1 MKYVMSIRCACVE
14 QFLHTRDA
22 DFCYR
27 NEADR
32 GASKPCSPFKCRS
45 VQSEQCNGDRPAVRR
60 GAVALEGGSVS
71 GPIRWP
77 ANSPRFLVLLAE
89 VMTPPDPMHVTTS
102 TPIACDGKK
111 RRTTLSNLTIQTCSY
126 DLTPQT
132 ANFGEWDFELD
143 SSYTSSKN
151 VCVLQICQKLVT
163 KS

>member
-1 MKYVMSIRCACVE
+1 MLKK
-14 QFLHTRDA
+14 LLT
-22 DFCYR
+22 
-27 NEADR
+27 
-32 GASKPCSPFKCRS
+32 SKPCSPFKCRS

-89 VMTPPDPMHVTTS
+89 VMTPPDLVHVTTS
-102 TPIACDGKK
+102 TLITRDGKK
-111 RRTTLSNLTIQTCSY
+111 GRTTSSNLTIQTCSY

-132 ANFGEWDFELD
+132 DNFGEWDFGLD

-151 VCVLQICQKLVT
+151 VCALQICQKLVN
-163 KS
+163 KSWLTRSTHKSGNPHGI